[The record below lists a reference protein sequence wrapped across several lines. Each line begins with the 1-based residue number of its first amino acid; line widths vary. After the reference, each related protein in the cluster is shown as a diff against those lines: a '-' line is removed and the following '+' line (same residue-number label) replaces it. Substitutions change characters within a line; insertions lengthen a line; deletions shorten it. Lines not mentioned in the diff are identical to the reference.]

1 VFKVFA
7 DLNQP
12 VKGFAVNQRLQI
24 GAHQHIGRRLA
35 GLRITHHAD
44 RMIGARHHAV
54 TDIGFKLQP
63 VAAFVEI
70 DGNEGRVIYGNSHL
84 LDRGDQHII
93 IPIAPQNR

>member
-1 VFKVFA
+1 MFSNLDQTVERLA
-7 DLNQP
+7 INQ
-12 VKGFAVNQRLQI
+12 GFQI
-24 GAHQHIGRRLA
+24 GANQHIGRRLA